1 MSESE
6 NKVRSLSKAIDLLDI
21 LSAEKNGLK
30 LGELCERSGYPKSTA
45 HALLSTMRDRGLV
58 AQRDDGRYTL
68 GIRLFEYGS
77 AVSRGFDISS
87 LSRPYL
93 ERLASLT
100 GANAV
105 IAMIDSSG
113 VVAFDYAAS
122 NSGIQIMPEIGV
134 RLPLHATSQGK
145 VALASLP
152 SKAAER
158 LLKRRGMQ
166 SYTPHTI
173 VDAEVLLRELPR
185 IREQGY
191 AVEDGEYKIGLRS
204 VSAPVY
210 DSTGAIRYVLTT
222 IGFFRRVLSDDF
234 QNAVAFTADQAGR
247 LSAALGYQNGKLKM
261 KN

>member
-1 MSESE
+1 MSDNE

-21 LSAEKNGLK
+21 LTGEREGLK
-30 LGELCERSGYPKSTA
+30 LGELSERSGYPKSTA

-58 AQRDDGRYTL
+58 TQRDDGRYTL

-77 AVSRGFDISS
+77 AVSRGFDIGS
-87 LSRPYL
+87 LARPYL

-122 NSGIQIMPEIGV
+122 TSGVQIMPEIGV

-145 VALASLP
+145 LSLSAMP
-152 SKAAER
+152 HKSAER
-158 LLKRRGMQ
+158 LLKRRGMMP
-166 SYTPHTI
+166 YTPHTAADI
-173 VDAEVLLRELPR
+173 DTIMQQLPR

-191 AVEDGEYKIGLRS
+191 AIEDGEYKIGLRS

-210 DSTGAIRYVLTT
+210 DSSGAIRYVLTT
-222 IGFFRRVLSDDF
+222 IGFFRRVSSDEF
-234 QNAVAFTADQAGR
+234 QTAIRHTAEQAGR
-247 LSAALGYQNGKLKM
+247 LSAALGHQFM
-261 KN
+261 TT